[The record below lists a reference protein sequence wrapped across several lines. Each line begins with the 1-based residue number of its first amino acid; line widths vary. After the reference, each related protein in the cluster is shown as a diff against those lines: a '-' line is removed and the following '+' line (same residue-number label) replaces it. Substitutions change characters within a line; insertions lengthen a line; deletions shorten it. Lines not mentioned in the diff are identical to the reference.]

1 MGRTGPR
8 GWPWAPAPVSD
19 LGRVLRLDARRAA
32 PLVAVPTL
40 TVVGVAAAWRTLM
53 PGVDGW
59 DNAVVAL
66 TASVRWMGPLA
77 AALAAWLAV
86 REQRLCYLRDLTA
99 RSPATGPLLDL
110 LLLVHAALLAY
121 GMAAVT
127 VIGETVLIQRPG
139 AAHPLGLL
147 AGAVTLT
154 LHVVVG
160 YLAGR
165 LVPHTLT
172 IAAAGAVTGLWAS
185 LRGPGG
191 SWLNL
196 VPPATIGRLEPFTTL
211 RPGLPADQLLWAASL
226 TAALV
231 TGYVWALTRRR
242 PLLVPL
248 VCALALTALGTQ
260 RLSAQQ
266 GAAVP
271 AQVGHV
277 CRQWPL
283 TICVHPALSAALPV
297 LETALTPLAARLST
311 TPGAFTRVMQRPDDE
326 PVGIW
331 RGVAFVHLTALT
343 PAFEEQVVRQIQ
355 ATVADPRSCAD
366 PRHAPGRA
374 YRTMVDVWLRGE
386 EAPPAAP
393 SSSPK
398 PDTGNLE
405 QASVA
410 ASIRVPAV
418 GGFALASQRFAG
430 WDENRRRAWLAAH
443 YEEYRSCA
451 LGPRHF
457 R

>member
-1 MGRTGPR
+1 M
-8 GWPWAPAPVSD
+8 
-19 LGRVLRLDARRAA
+19 LRLDARRAA
-32 PLVAVPTL
+32 PLVAVPAL
-40 TVVGVAAAWRTLM
+40 AVAGVAAAWRTMM

-66 TASVRWMGPLA
+66 MASVRWMGPLA

-86 REQRLCYLRDLTA
+86 REHRLGYLRGLTA

-110 LLLVHAALLAY
+110 LLLTHAALLAY
-121 GMAAVT
+121 GMAAMV
-127 VIGETVLIQRPG
+127 VIGETVLTQRPG
-139 AAHPLGLL
+139 TAHPLGLL

-165 LVPHTLT
+165 LAPHTLT
-172 IAAAGAVTGLWAS
+172 VAAAGVVTGLWAA

-196 VPPATIGRLEPFTTL
+196 VPPATVDRLEPFTTL

-226 TAALV
+226 TTALV
-231 TGYVWALTRRR
+231 TGYVLVLTRHR

-248 VCALALTALGTQ
+248 VCALALTSLGTH

-283 TICVHPALSAALPV
+283 MICVHPALDAALPV

-311 TPGAFTRVMQRPDDE
+311 TPAAFTRVMQRPDSE
-326 PVGIW
+326 PAGI
-331 RGVAFVHLTALT
+331 RGGVAFVHLTSLT
-343 PAFEEQVVRQIQ
+343 PGFEGQVVRQIQ
-355 ATVADPRSCAD
+355 ATVADPRSCAR
-366 PRHAPGRA
+366 PRHPSGRA

-398 PDTGNLE
+398 PATGNLE
-405 QASVA
+405 RASVA
-410 ASIRVPAV
+410 ASIRAPAV
-418 GGFALASQRFAG
+418 RGFALASQRFAG

-443 YEEYRSCA
+443 YEEYRSCSLA
-451 LGPRHF
+451 PRHF